1 MSPDSDSVEKFFH
14 EASVKKILVLV
25 RNMGFEGFLAKQF
38 VDFGMSNQEVF
49 DSIVCD
55 VTLAIEYAVRKGDKS
70 LLESVKLLIEKLES
84 EQNGAHLARLIAE
97 FIKKAISLDKD
108 KISISKIVWLPELS
122 VFFIFSNKISTDNK
136 PLKSVDESYK
146 YN

>member
-1 MSPDSDSVEKFFH
+1 
-14 EASVKKILVLV
+14 
-25 RNMGFEGFLAKQF
+25 
-38 VDFGMSNQEVF
+38 MSNQEVF

-122 VFFIFSNKISTDNK
+122 VFLFLVIKFQPTIN
-136 PLKSVDESYK
+136 P
-146 YN
+146 

>member
-1 MSPDSDSVEKFFH
+1 M
-14 EASVKKILVLV
+14 KKILVLV